1 MTDFLSLYSVIKSF
15 LIANKAE
22 ITNMCITEYD
32 EVKTMNEQRLEG
44 RREGLLETLIGLVRD
59 GLLPAETAADRAG
72 MTLSEF
78 EKQSVLYHY

>member
-1 MTDFLSLYSVIKSF
+1 
-15 LIANKAE
+15 
-22 ITNMCITEYD
+22 MCITEYD

-44 RREGLLETLIGLVRD
+44 LREGERIGLLNALVGLVRD
-59 GLLPAETAADRAG
+59 GLLTAETAADRAG